1 MATVVTLGGL
11 MTDVRDRA
19 DMLPQSYTPAT
30 TNSNLFVSDQQL
42 IKYINRSM
50 LELYDL
56 LITVYEDYYVA
67 PRLVFNTDGTTQQYA
82 LPNGTN
88 YSAAPALYKLFGV
101 DLGLDNSNNA
111 LVTLKKFNFIDRN
124 SYVFPQLNST
134 FLGVFNLRFRLVG
147 GTLMF
152 IPTPSAN
159 QNVGLW
165 YFPQLPELAAVAD
178 TLDTNM
184 SMSGWDEYII
194 IDAAMKCAKKEESFD
209 LVQSL
214 AADKAAMKQ
223 RIEESATN
231 RDAGQPDTISD
242 TRSRATGWDGP
253 WGSGGWAGN

>member
-1 MATVVTLGGL
+1 
-11 MTDVRDRA
+11 
-19 DMLPQSYTPAT
+19 MLPQNYVPSTS
-30 TNSNLFVSDQQL
+30 NQNLFVSDPQL
-42 IKYINRSM
+42 IRYINRSY
-50 LELYDL
+50 LALYDL
-56 LITVYEDYYVA
+56 LITAYEDYYVA

-88 YSAAPALYKLFGV
+88 YSGAPALYKLFGV

-159 QNVGLW
+159 QNIGLW
-165 YFPQLPELAAVAD
+165 YFPQLAELVNTTD
-178 TLDTNM
+178 VIDPNM
-184 SMSGWDEYII
+184 SMAGWDEYII
-194 IDAAMKCAKKEESFD
+194 LDAAIKMATKEESWD

-214 AADKAAMKQ
+214 KDDKMAIVKRVEEAA
-223 RIEESATN
+223 SN
-231 RDAGQPDTISD
+231 RDAGQADTISD
-242 TRSRATGWDGP
+242 VRTRATGWDGP
-253 WGSGGWAGN
+253 YNGSGWAGT